1 MYVKFSCPILIT
13 KTFNIW
19 GNYLSVAKWKIMAR
33 FYSKLFILIPSQ
45 ANFQWYDYKSGKGA
59 RQELISSQCTLKYY
73 ACGFDVSKYE

>member
-1 MYVKFSCPILIT
+1 
-13 KTFNIW
+13 
-19 GNYLSVAKWKIMAR
+19 MAR